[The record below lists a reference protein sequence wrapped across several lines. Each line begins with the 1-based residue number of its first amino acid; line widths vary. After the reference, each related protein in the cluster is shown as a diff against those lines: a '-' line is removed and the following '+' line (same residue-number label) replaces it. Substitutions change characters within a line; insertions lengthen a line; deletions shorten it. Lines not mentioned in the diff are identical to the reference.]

1 MENKEFFWWSIHEI
15 LEEKSKNGAQTNA
28 SILNTFN
35 NNYPDHMEEVIE
47 EEEESYNS
55 ILSLIDKYQNNNC
68 TKEDYENILFHLW
81 QSKSD

>member
-1 MENKEFFWWSIHEI
+1 MIHIYKNWIVDE
-15 LEEKSKNGAQTNA
+15 LESWMH
-28 SILNTFN
+28 TFN